1 MNCLL
6 ALVGPTAVGKS
17 KLAIQ
22 LAQRLGLEIV
32 NADSRQVY
40 CYLDIATDKP
50 GSEERSLVPHHLID
64 LVNPDQDFSLALYQ
78 EMALRAVADIQ
89 QRGKLPLMVG
99 GSGLYV
105 WAVVEGWKVPQVPPN
120 PYLRQILEDRATRE
134 GSLSLYRELEDIAP
148 TAARKIDPSNLRRVI
163 RALELCR
170 AIGTPLSQLHRR
182 EPPPFETLLIG
193 LTTARDDLYHRIDSR
208 VEDMIGRGLVDE
220 VRGLI
225 EWGYSLRLPSMSG
238 VGYRQIGAFLQGETD
253 LATAIQRIKFE
264 THRIARH
271 QYAWFRL
278 NDPRIHWFDIRDQL
292 QQSVERLVQE
302 WLGERKTPS

>member
-148 TAARKIDPSNLRRVI
+148 TAARRIDPLDLRATR
-163 RALELCR
+163 RCGYGHHMRLRQCR
-170 AIGTPLSQLHRR
+170 DA
-182 EPPPFETLLIG
+182 
-193 LTTARDDLYHRIDSR
+193 A
-208 VEDMIGRGLVDE
+208 
-220 VRGLI
+220 
-225 EWGYSLRLPSMSG
+225 SG
-238 VGYRQIGAFLQGETD
+238 
-253 LATAIQRIKFE
+253 
-264 THRIARH
+264 
-271 QYAWFRL
+271 
-278 NDPRIHWFDIRDQL
+278 
-292 QQSVERLVQE
+292 
-302 WLGERKTPS
+302 